1 MKKGLSLILLS
12 GLIIFSA
19 ANAFAFI
26 TVPLKCS
33 NALPDGNAYA
43 TVTIQLLPDACS
55 GYDGVKITVTPNHII
70 LQPTETD
77 PMTQNY
83 GIQRF
88 GFNYNGAPSSLDIT
102 LYEDDGMTV
111 ETQWKVKYGQ
121 NVSEFGVFAE
131 LLQGTGKHRH
141 DPLIFKICKAG
152 TDLKE
157 ADFNVENPLGNNFV
171 AHIADFYYNDV
182 YYQTDSA
189 YFADCPGTTL
199 ITLSSFTAKASNA
212 HVKLNWETESEIDNF
227 GFNIYRSETEIG
239 PYTPINAE
247 LIPAEGSAIDG
258 AKYSYID
265 RTAKNR
271 ITYYYKL
278 EDIDV
283 YGISTFHGPVSATPK
298 FLLGIFNF

>member
-1 MKKGLSLILLS
+1 MKARSCLIVVLSLIMLYTT
-12 GLIIFSA
+12 
-19 ANAFAFI
+19 NAFALI
-26 TVPLKCS
+26 TVPLECS
-33 NALPDGNAYA
+33 NALDDGNSYA
-43 TVTIQLLPDACS
+43 TVKIELLPDACS
-55 GYDGVKITVTPNHII
+55 GYDGVKITVQANESVLIPS
-70 LQPTETD
+70 ETN
-77 PMTQNY
+77 PAIQNY

-88 GFNYNGAPSSLDIT
+88 GFNYNGDPTSLEIT
-102 LYEDDGMTV
+102 SYEDDGVTV
-111 ETQWKVKYGQ
+111 ENKWSIKYGQ